1 MSITVRK
8 ATEKDAPI
16 LESVMY
22 ASFLAS
28 YGEMMPQNYVN
39 GVLENDVIGKL
50 SRQKWHECFLAEEDG
65 RPVGVMQ
72 LQGNYIAELW
82 VHPDHQGKGV
92 GGKLIQAAEEHARE
106 QGHAHL
112 TLCVYGCNTNA
123 REFYRN
129 KGFVLERME
138 ASERVP
144 EETVCYKVKWLSV

>member
-1 MSITVRK
+1 MISVRK
-8 ATEKDAPI
+8 ATSEDART
-16 LESVMY
+16 LKAVMF

-28 YGEMMPQNYVN
+28 YGEMMPESYVE

-50 SRQKWHECFLAEEDG
+50 ARKKWNECFIAED
-65 RPVGVMQ
+65 RNTPAGVMQ

-92 GGKLIQAAEEHARE
+92 GSSLMEAAEKCAVQ

-123 REFYRN
+123 RKFYRN
-129 KGFVLERME
+129 KGFMLERVE
-138 ASERVP
+138 ASDRIPDEI
-144 EETVCYKVKWLSV
+144 VCHKIKWLSV

>member
-1 MSITVRK
+1 MSITIRQ
-8 ATEKDAPI
+8 ATEEDASI

-28 YGEMMPQNYVN
+28 YGEMMPQSYVA

-50 SRQKWHECFLAEEDG
+50 ARKKWDECFIAEEDG

-82 VHPDHQGKGV
+82 VHPNNQGKGV
-92 GGKLIQAAEEHARE
+92 GGKLIETAEIHAGH
-106 QGHAHL
+106 QGYSHL

-123 REFYRN
+123 RQFYR
-129 KGFVLERME
+129 KMGFTLERME
-138 ASERVP
+138 ASDRIP
-144 EETVCYKVKWLSV
+144 KETVCYKIKWLSA